1 MVGGGGYTVKAI
13 SVLLVFAAVGCFWRS
28 YVPRMRTH
36 TDLLVSMARKGV
48 DLVGAN
54 RLTAETMPELTYP
67 LERAQA
73 FARDARAR
81 SGDAAPPASLDA
93 FDTLVA
99 RYRSFVDALD
109 RDRREQRGAAAA
121 AALAEPLAQV
131 LAAADAVRAAL
142 AAEERSG
149 H

>member
-1 MVGGGGYTVKAI
+1 MVSGEGYTVKAI
-13 SVLLVFAAVGCFWRS
+13 SVLLVLVAAGCFWRS
-28 YVPRMRTH
+28 YAPRMETH

-48 DLVGAN
+48 DVVGAN

-73 FARDARAR
+73 FATEARAR
-81 SGDAAPPASLDA
+81 SGDAPPASLAA

-99 RYRSFVDALD
+99 RYRAFVDALD

-131 LAAADAVRAAL
+131 VAAAEAVRTAL
-142 AAEERSG
+142 AAEA
-149 H
+149 